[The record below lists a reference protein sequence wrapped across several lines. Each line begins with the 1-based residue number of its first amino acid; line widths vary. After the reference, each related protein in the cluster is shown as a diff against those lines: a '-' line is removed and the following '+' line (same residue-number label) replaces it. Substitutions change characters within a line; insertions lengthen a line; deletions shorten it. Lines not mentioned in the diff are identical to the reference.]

1 MPNTSRKQA
10 VHQPQHQP
18 ATTAS
23 DTAPPERLL
32 RIDDVCHQTGL
43 GRSTVYAMVKDGK
56 LPAPVQLHG
65 AAVAWLQ
72 TEVQAWIAGRPRV
85 APPAAAPRR
94 LRMVD
99 GLGA

>member
-1 MPNTSRKQA
+1 
-10 VHQPQHQP
+10 
-18 ATTAS
+18 
-23 DTAPPERLL
+23 
-32 RIDDVCHQTGL
+32 
-43 GRSTVYAMVKDGK
+43 MVKDGK

-72 TEVQAWIAGRPRV
+72 TEVQAWIAARPRV